1 MNKRIAIF
9 CGSSMGVDPIYKA
22 CAQEVGRKLVAHKLD
37 LVYGGGSVGLMG
49 VVADEVL
56 SLKGQVTGVITEKLH
71 AWEVGHAGLTQLHI
85 VNTMHERKA
94 LMAQLSDGFIALPGG
109 IGTLEE
115 ITEVYTWLQL
125 GYHQKPCGFLN
136 VAGYYDA
143 FIALLDQMVIQGFL
157 DAKSRNLIII
167 KSNIDDLLAIMSI
180 NN

>member
-1 MNKRIAIF
+1 MNKQIAIF
-9 CGSSMGVDPIYKA
+9 CGSSMGFDPVYQA
-22 CAQEVGRKLVAHKLD
+22 SAQEVGRKLVAHNYD

-56 SLKGQVTGVITEKLH
+56 SLKGQVTGVITEKLL
-71 AWEVGHAGLTQLHI
+71 ALEVGHNGLKQLHQ

-115 ITEVYTWLQL
+115 ITEITTWLHL
-125 GYHQKPCGFLN
+125 GYHQKPCGILN
-136 VAGYYDA
+136 IAGYYDA
-143 FIALLDQMVIQGFL
+143 FITFLERMVNQGFL
-157 DAKSRNLIII
+157 GAKSRNLIII
-167 KSNIDDLLAIMSI
+167 ESNIDDLLAKMSL